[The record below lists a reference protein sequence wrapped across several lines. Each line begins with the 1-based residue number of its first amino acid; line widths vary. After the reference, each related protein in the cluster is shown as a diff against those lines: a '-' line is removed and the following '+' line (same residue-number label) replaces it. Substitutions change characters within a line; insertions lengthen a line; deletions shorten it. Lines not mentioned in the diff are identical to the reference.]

1 MDGQAVLREI
11 SGTGPDGAALSAY
24 TELKPD
30 GSTACGCWI
39 YCGVYADEVNQARRR
54 KPHWEQ
60 DEVAAEWG
68 WVWPANRR
76 ILYNRA
82 SAAPDGSPWS
92 ERKKYVWWDAEQHK
106 WVGRDVPDFVPD
118 RAPDHVP
125 AKGAKGPDAIGGH
138 DPFVMQTD
146 GKAWLFAPL
155 GSGRRAD
162 AHPLRAAGVAG
173 AQPALHSQQG
183 NPARRRLDDPRN
195 PVNPELLGGLPLRL
209 HHVPSHRAPHRG
221 RHEQDAALPHRAPA
235 GAVLRGLA
243 AAGPPSGGSSTWA
256 GRRSS
261 PRAPPSRRGCW

>member
-11 SGTGPDGAALSAY
+11 NGTGPDGAALSAY

-125 AKGAKGPDAIGGH
+125 DEGAKGPDAIGGH

-155 GSGRRAD
+155 GLAD
-162 AHPLRAAGVAG
+162 GPMPTHYEPPESPVHNPLYA
-173 AQPALHSQQG
+173 QQG
-183 NPARRRLDDPRN
+183 NPARRRLDDRAQPGQ
-195 PVNPELLGGLPLRL
+195 PELL
-209 HHVPSHRAPHRG
+209 A
-221 RHEQDAALPHRAPA
+221 
-235 GAVLRGLA
+235 
-243 AAGPPSGGSSTWA
+243 
-256 GRRSS
+256 RSS
-261 PRAPPSRRGCW
+261 PTCSPRTGSPSTTPRAP